1 MKLVFDIETDG
12 LAATK
17 VWCIV
22 AKEVTDRCVGKLHIF
37 RPDRINEGI
46 QFLQQAD
53 KLELIGHHILG
64 FDVPVLER
72 LYNTKFTNKLTDTLV
87 LSRLANPVREGG
99 HSLKDWGYHLKY
111 NKLEQPLDFN
121 VFSEEMLT
129 YCIRDVELNEKIYH
143 KVIEDLKSFGPESI
157 ELEHQ
162 VTTILQEQERR
173 GFKLD
178 QEKAMRLLI
187 EFKTRMYE
195 IEKEVTQTFKPRLV
209 DDKLV
214 VPQLKNDG
222 CLSKVGL
229 SKDEYQQLVNL
240 NAGAVPKPFKRQK
253 LQAFNLGSRKQI
265 GEQLKELGWKP
276 KKFTPTGQPIID
288 EGTLKKITHIKEAK
302 LIADFLLY
310 QKRIGQVSSWVDS
323 LRGSRVHG
331 GVICTGAI
339 TGRMAHFKPNL
350 AQVPNSGSLFGKEC
364 RECWMVEE
372 GYKLVGIDASGL
384 ELRMLAHYMNDEDYL
399 NEVINGDIHTA
410 NQRLAKLE
418 SRDSAKTFIYALVYG
433 AGDEKLGA
441 VVNGTRKDGKAL
453 RNTFLTNL
461 PSLKVLTEQVRRA
474 ASRGYLKGLDRRNI
488 FIRSEHAAL
497 NTLLQGGG
505 AIVMKKALCILHES
519 IAREKLDAHFV
530 ANIHDEWQLEVAEN
544 HADQVGKLGVQAIEQ
559 AAIYFKLRCPLT
571 GKYKIGDNWSETH

>member
-12 LAATK
+12 LDATK

-22 AKEVTDRCVGKLHIF
+22 AKEVTDRCVGKIYTYD
-37 RPDRINEGI
+37 PDHINEGI
-46 QFLQQAD
+46 QLLQQAD
-53 KLELIGHHILG
+53 ELIGHNIIG
-64 FDVPVLER
+64 FDIPVLER
-72 LYNTKFTNKLTDTLV
+72 LYNIKFTNKMTDTLV

-99 HSLKDWGYHLKY
+99 HALKDWGYSLNCH
-111 NKLEQPLDFN
+111 KLEQPLDFTIY
-121 VFSEEMLT
+121 SEDMLK
-129 YCIRDVELNEKIYH
+129 YCVGDVELNEKVYH
-143 KVIEDLKSFGPESI
+143 KVLEYLRVFGSEATSI
-157 ELEHQ
+157 EHQ
-162 VTTILQEQERR
+162 VTNILQEQQMY

-195 IEKEVTQTFKPRLV
+195 IEEEVTQTFKPRLV

-214 VPQLKNDG
+214 VPRLKNDG

-229 SKDEYQQLVNL
+229 SKAEYQQLVNL

-265 GEQLKELGWKP
+265 GEHLKELGWKP
-276 KKFTPTGQPIID
+276 RKFTPTGQPIID

-310 QKRIGQVSSWVDS
+310 QKRIGQVSSWIDS
-323 LRGSRVHG
+323 LKGDRVHG
-331 GVICTGAI
+331 RVLSNGAI
-339 TGRMAHFKPNL
+339 TGRMAHFKPNM
-350 AQVPNSGSLFGKEC
+350 AQVPNAGSIFGKEC
-364 RECWMVEE
+364 RECWIVDE
-372 GYKLVGIDASGL
+372 GNKLVGIDASGL
-384 ELRMLAHYMNDEDYL
+384 ELRMLAHFMNDKEYL
-399 NEVINGDIHTA
+399 NEVINGDIHAA

-530 ANIHDEWQLEVAEN
+530 ANIHDEWQLEVVEK

-559 AAIYFKLRCPLT
+559 AAIHFKLRCPLT
-571 GKYKIGDNWSETH
+571 GEYKIGDNWGETH